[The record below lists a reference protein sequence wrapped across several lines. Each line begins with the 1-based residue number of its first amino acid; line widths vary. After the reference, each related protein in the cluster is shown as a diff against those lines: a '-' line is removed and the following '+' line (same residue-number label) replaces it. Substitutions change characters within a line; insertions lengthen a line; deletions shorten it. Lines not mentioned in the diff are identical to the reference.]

1 MSGALAVVDTRR
13 EFDDLARVYLPVAFA
28 VVAIVFGLTL
38 FVLVRF
44 RRRDDDLPAQ
54 RVEAPRL
61 EISYAIAL
69 AAVAAFLLSQT
80 FGTESRVDPVSSHPG
95 LRVDVTAA
103 KWNWRFDYP
112 AEHITRING
121 DTAPTTLV
129 VPSDTTVRFTLTSRD
144 VIHSFWVPA
153 VRFKRDAFP
162 KRTTTFDLVFDQPG
176 FHPGYCAEY
185 CGLQH
190 GAMHFSVN
198 VLAPADFRAWVA
210 QQQRRGA

>member
-1 MSGALAVVDTRR
+1 
-13 EFDDLARVYLPVAFA
+13 
-28 VVAIVFGLTL
+28 
-38 FVLVRF
+38 
-44 RRRDDDLPAQ
+44 
-54 RVEAPRL
+54 
-61 EISYAIAL
+61 
-69 AAVAAFLLSQT
+69 
-80 FGTESRVDPVSSHPG
+80 
-95 LRVDVTAA
+95 
-103 KWNWRFDYP
+103 
-112 AEHITRING
+112 
-121 DTAPTTLV
+121 

-198 VLAPADFRAWVA
+198 VLAPADFSAWVG
-210 QQQRRGA
+210 QQQRQGS